1 MRGDGNCQ
9 FRALADQL
17 FGDQERHAECRA
29 VCMNQLRAESEHYR
43 VSSFYFHRRVSSLTN
58 KVSRLF
64 YSHTGDKTDGYLP
77 IYLFTY
83 LQVFVPEDW
92 GSYVSEM
99 SRDAAWGDHITLQAA
114 SDAYGVGM
122 CVVSSYKDNFVIE
135 ISPRVKRSER

>member
-1 MRGDGNCQ
+1 
-9 FRALADQL
+9 
-17 FGDQERHAECRA
+17 
-29 VCMNQLRAESEHYR
+29 MNQLRAESEHYR
-43 VSSFYFHRRVSSLTN
+43 VSMFLFSLTSQFTDQQSH
-58 KVSRLF
+58 VYFILVRAIRLTAICLF
-64 YSHTGDKTDGYLP
+64 TYLP

-122 CVVSSYKDNFVIE
+122 CVISSYKVSLF
-135 ISPRVKRSER
+135 

>member
-1 MRGDGNCQ
+1 
-9 FRALADQL
+9 
-17 FGDQERHAECRA
+17 
-29 VCMNQLRAESEHYR
+29 MNQLRAESEHYR
-43 VSSFYFHRRVSSLTN
+43 VSMFLFVTSPSHVYFILIRAIRLTA
-58 KVSRLF
+58 
-64 YSHTGDKTDGYLP
+64 

-122 CVVSSYKDNFVIE
+122 CVISSYKVSLF
-135 ISPRVKRSER
+135 

>member
-1 MRGDGNCQ
+1 MQSRLHEPVASRVG
-9 FRALADQL
+9 ALQGEYVSICD
-17 FGDQERHAECRA
+17 
-29 VCMNQLRAESEHYR
+29 ES
-43 VSSFYFHRRVSSLTN
+43 
-58 KVSRLF
+58 KSRLF

-122 CVVSSYKDNFVIE
+122 CVISSYKVSLF
-135 ISPRVKRSER
+135 